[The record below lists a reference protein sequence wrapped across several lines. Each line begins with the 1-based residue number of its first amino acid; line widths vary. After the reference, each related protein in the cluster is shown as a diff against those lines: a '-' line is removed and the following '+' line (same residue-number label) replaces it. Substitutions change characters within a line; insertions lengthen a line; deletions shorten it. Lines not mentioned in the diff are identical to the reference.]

1 MKHVCC
7 MCLCNVVARN
17 IETPLA
23 QSVERQAFNLV
34 VVGSIPTWGVVAD
47 TKLLEA
53 KNQEEHK
60 NASFKPHI

>member
-17 IETPLA
+17 MVTPLA

-34 VVGSIPTWGVVAD
+34 VVGSIPTWGVIAV
-47 TKLLEA
+47 TK
-53 KNQEEHK
+53 Q
-60 NASFKPHI
+60 